1 MRLCAV
7 ATADG
12 DRAAFL
18 LPDRGLLYA
27 DVLLPG
33 FSGDVR
39 DLIELDSGEKVCEQA
54 RSAPDELFVSPAG
67 LTFTAPYRRP
77 RKIWGIGLNYVAHA
91 ADLSE
96 SVPTEPASFIKG
108 DHTIVGPDEP
118 IELPPPALTE
128 RVTAEAE
135 LGLIIG
141 RTCRN
146 VAEDEA
152 LEYVWGV
159 TTVLDQTAEDI
170 LARNPRFLTRC
181 KNFPTFFCF
190 GPELI
195 SLDEVRENFPSLADI
210 EVTTARNDDTLRTNV
225 VTNMTFS
232 PAHLVSFHSQVMP
245 LFPGDI
251 ISTGT
256 PGALVISDGDVV
268 ECRIPGVGHLT
279 NSVVA
284 TAGAR

>member
-1 MRLCAV
+1 
-7 ATADG
+7 
-12 DRAAFL
+12 
-18 LPDRGLLYA
+18 
-27 DVLLPG
+27 
-33 FSGDVR
+33 
-39 DLIELDSGEKVCEQA
+39 
-54 RSAPDELFVSPAG
+54 
-67 LTFTAPYRRP
+67 
-77 RKIWGIGLNYVAHA
+77 
-91 ADLSE
+91 
-96 SVPTEPASFIKG
+96 
-108 DHTIVGPDEP
+108 
-118 IELPPPALTE
+118 
-128 RVTAEAE
+128 VTAEAE